1 MADPKANTPSERRVG
16 VLAKHAEA
24 SVAAQAAPG
33 GTPRIAWRFAG
44 MENPN
49 LREERAK
56 SATPRSC
63 APMARAGIAV
73 AAAARPPGRELVRC
87 SAPL

>member
-1 MADPKANTPSERRVG
+1 MADPKANTPSERRVC

-56 SATPRSC
+56 SATPRS
-63 APMARAGIAV
+63 MARAGIAV